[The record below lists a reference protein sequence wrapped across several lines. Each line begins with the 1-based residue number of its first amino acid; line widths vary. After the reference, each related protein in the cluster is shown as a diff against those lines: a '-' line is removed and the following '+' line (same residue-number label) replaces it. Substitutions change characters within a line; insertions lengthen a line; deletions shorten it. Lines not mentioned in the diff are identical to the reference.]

1 MFSTNGTESN
11 HLRQVSDKPLWVDA
25 KEQLLQIVVQ
35 YLGIAFPY
43 DKCL

>member
-1 MFSTNGTESN
+1 MFSTNGTESY

-43 DKCL
+43 NKCL